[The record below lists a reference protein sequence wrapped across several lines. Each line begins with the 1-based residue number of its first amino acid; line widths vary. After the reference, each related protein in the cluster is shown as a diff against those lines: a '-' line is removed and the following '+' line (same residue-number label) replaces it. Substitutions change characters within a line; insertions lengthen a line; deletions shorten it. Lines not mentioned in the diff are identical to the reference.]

1 MACKLLIIGGV
12 AGGAT
17 AAARARRLDENAEI
31 VIFERG
37 EYISFANC
45 GLPYYI
51 GDVIKARDDLLVTTP
66 EDFKARYRIDVRI
79 FSDVV
84 SIDRSVKEVV
94 VNNLAG
100 GESYREGYDK
110 IILSP
115 GAEPT
120 GLPERYG
127 GFGNAFSLRNIPDA
141 DRIKAYAD
149 RSGPRSAVIVGGGFI
164 GLEMAENLAKKGVKT
179 TIVEKL
185 PQVMNTFDYEM
196 VSAVYNRLRENGVN
210 CLLGRSISSVA
221 GQGAAPVV
229 LTDSGEEIPCDM
241 LILSMGVR
249 PDNRLARQA
258 GLAIGELGGIKVNP
272 LLMTSDHD
280 IFAVGDAV
288 EVNDFVTGL
297 PTLTA
302 LAGPANK
309 QGRIAADNALGRRT
323 VYKGTLGT
331 SVVKVFDMTLSSTG
345 ASEKLLRKNHIPHS
359 VSYTHSNSH
368 AGYYPG
374 AEMMTIK
381 LIFSPGNGRILGSQ
395 IVGGAGVDKRI
406 DVLAT
411 AIRGSMTVFDLE
423 EIDFAYAPPFSSA
436 KDPVN
441 VAGFVASNILKGDH
455 EIIHSVDLKDIDTD
469 GTVLVDVRDME
480 DLMRNPPIE
489 GALHIPLGR
498 LRKKMEKLDR
508 TKLYITYCEVGTR
521 SYAAHRILTQK
532 GFTSKNLSGGY
543 KTYIAAANRP

>member
-31 VIFERG
+31 IVFERG

-84 SIDRSVKEVV
+84 SIDRSVKELV
-94 VNNLAG
+94 VNDLAG
-100 GESYREGYDK
+100 RESYREGYDK

-115 GAEPT
+115 GAEPAR
-120 GLPERYG
+120 LPEGYG
-127 GFGNAFSLRNIPDA
+127 GFGNAFSLRSIPDA

-149 RSGPRSAVIVGGGFI
+149 RSEPRSAVIVGGGFI

-185 PQVMNTFDYEM
+185 PQVMGTFDYEM
-196 VSAVYNRLRENGVN
+196 VSAVHNHLRENGVN
-210 CLLGRSISSVA
+210 CLLGRSISSVV
-221 GQGAAPVV
+221 GQGTSPAV

-258 GLAIGELGGIKVNP
+258 GLVIGELGGIKVNP

-297 PTLTA
+297 PTVTA

-345 ASEKLLRKNHIPHS
+345 ASEKLLRKNHIPHL

-374 AEMMTIK
+374 AEMLTIK
-381 LIFSPGNGRILGSQ
+381 LMFSPGNGRILGGQ

-411 AIRGSMTVFDLE
+411 AIRGWMTIFDLE

-436 KDPVN
+436 KDPIN

-455 EIIHSVDLKDIDTD
+455 ETLHSVDLKDVDPG

-480 DLMRNPPIE
+480 DLMRSSPIE
-489 GALHIPLGR
+489 GALHIPLRR

-521 SYAAHRILTQK
+521 SYAAHRILAQK
-532 GFTSKNLSGGY
+532 GFKSKNLSGGY
-543 KTYIAAANRP
+543 KTYIATANRS